1 MIGRER
7 AEARAQ
13 CRAPK
18 IGELIG
24 VQAHGKSER
33 ARSREELRRLFWREG
48 NMLAERIHRI
58 RETICRN
65 GWQHVP
71 AGGLRCKRPCR
82 PWLPGGEPALPER
95 SSGYLSNI
103 RARVSARHAIAR
115 AASQVRGHGE
125 RVISAA
131 VLSGI

>member
-33 ARSREELRRLFWREG
+33 ARSREEC
-48 NMLAERIHRI
+48 A
-58 RETICRN
+58 
-65 GWQHVP
+65 V
-71 AGGLRCKRPCR
+71 
-82 PWLPGGEPALPER
+82 
-95 SSGYLSNI
+95 SSGEKAICSQNASTAS
-103 RARVSARHAIAR
+103 ARPSAAMAGSMSRQEGFDVSALVALGFRGESVRSQKGR
-115 AASQVRGHGE
+115 ADIDRTFAPESPRGTQLPPLRLQFEATG
-125 RVISAA
+125 
-131 VLSGI
+131 SGSYRQPF